1 MKVPVRWLSEFIE
14 LEEEAEKV
22 AEILTFGGLEV
33 EEVYDHYQTLGEII
47 AVKVLEVNKPSELK
61 DLAVCTVHDG
71 KDSFTVLTAAVD
83 LVKPGQVLAL
93 ARPGSK
99 TFFWD
104 KIEVKEVKGY
114 KSWGMFLSPYEAG
127 VSEEKDI
134 LLELPHD
141 VKPGGNI
148 YKALNISE
156 TILDVSI
163 TPNRGDCLS
172 VLGLARELSLLT
184 GLPLKEVKFGEN
196 LKEGAQPKGS
206 IEILDPDGCFRY
218 VGRWFSGVKVAPSPF
233 FIVQRLVFCGLR
245 PINNLVDITNY
256 VLLELGQPLH
266 AFDWK
271 RVAGG
276 RIIVRRAKEGE
287 RLLFL
292 DGVERELSSEDL
304 VIADAEKALVLA
316 GIMGGEES
324 GVSDNTQE
332 VFLESAWFNAKR
344 VRLSGMRHRL
354 TTESSYRFERKVDPE
369 GVYLAMLRATELIFR
384 YANPEEVSIIV
395 DEYPVRFA
403 PPRIELK
410 KKRLSAY
417 LGFEIP
423 EEKVKG
429 ILNKLGDL
437 EVTPESFILV
447 PKSYRQDLSIPE
459 DLIEEVARV
468 YGYDKVPTTYPEGVL
483 YCEHPL
489 KTLELTQKIRR
500 LLAGFGF
507 FEAITYSFIDPK
519 LIEHLNYSPED
530 PRRDPIKL
538 ENPISAEMSVLR
550 TTLVPGLLQT
560 AFFNQAREVESL
572 KLFEVGKVFFKAEEL
587 ASERLNLGL
596 LLAGW
601 KSLPS
606 WYEEER
612 SFDLYDIK
620 GVVSALGEALRVDFL
635 FKPYSEE
642 PFLKRGFSFDLYLG
656 EEKVGYLGRLKSLI
670 AKDLDLREPV
680 FVAEIYLDKLL
691 SFIQGERALSVKKP
705 PKFPSTFRDVSLV
718 VKKGI
723 PFGTLLTYLEAK
735 EIPFLEDI
743 KLIAA
748 YEGKPLDPD
757 ERSLTLRLWFRAEDR
772 TLRVEEVDPIISQLV
787 EELIEKFQIRLR

>member
-1 MKVPVRWLSEFIE
+1 MKVPVSWLSEFIE
-14 LEEEAEKV
+14 LEEGPERI

-33 EEVYDHYQTLGEII
+33 EEVYDHYQTLGEIV
-47 AVKVLEVNKPSELK
+47 AVKVLKVDNPSELK
-61 DLAVCTVHDG
+61 DLVVCTVHDG
-71 KDSFTVLTAAVD
+71 KDSFTVLTNAVE
-83 LVKPGQVLAL
+83 LVKPGKVLAL

-114 KSWGMFLSPYEAG
+114 RSWGMFLSPYEAG
-127 VSEEKDI
+127 ISEEKDV
-134 LLELPHD
+134 LLELPLD
-141 VKPGGNI
+141 IKPGENI

-156 TILDVSI
+156 IVLDVSI

-172 VLGLARELSLLT
+172 ILGIARELSLLT
-184 GLPLKEVKFGEN
+184 AWALKEVSFDES
-196 LKEGAQPKGS
+196 LKEGVQPKGS
-206 IEILDPDGCFRY
+206 IEILDHDGCFRY
-218 VGRWFSGVKVAPSPF
+218 VGRWFSGVKVAVSPF
-233 FIVQRLVFCGLR
+233 FILQRLVFCGLR
-245 PINNLVDITNY
+245 PINNIVDITNY
-256 VLLELGQPLH
+256 VMLELGQPLH
-266 AFDWK
+266 AFDWE
-271 RVAGG
+271 RVAGR
-276 RIIVRRAKEGE
+276 RIIVRQAKEGE

-292 DGVERELSSEDL
+292 DGVERDLSSEDL

-324 GVSDNTQE
+324 GVSDNTKE

-344 VRLSGMRHRL
+344 IRISGMRHRL

-369 GVYLAMLRATELIFR
+369 GVYLAMLRATDLILR
-384 YANPEEVSIIV
+384 HANPEEVSSVV
-395 DEYPVRFA
+395 DVYPVRYT
-403 PPRIELK
+403 PPRIDLK

-417 LGFEIP
+417 LGLEIP
-423 EEKVKG
+423 EEKVEG
-429 ILNKLGDL
+429 ILKKLG
-437 EVTPESFILV
+437 EVEHTPESFILV
-447 PKSYRQDLSIPE
+447 PKSYRQDLTIPE

-468 YGYDKVPTTYPEGVL
+468 YGYDKVPTTFPEGIL
-483 YCEHPL
+483 YCEQPL
-489 KTLELTQKIRR
+489 STLELTQRIRR
-500 LLAGFGF
+500 LLVGFGF

-519 LIEHLNYSPED
+519 LIEHLNLSSDD

-550 TTLVPGLLQT
+550 TTLVPGLLQAT
-560 AFFNQAREVESL
+560 LFNQAREVESL
-572 KLFEVGKVFFKAEEL
+572 KLFEVGKVFFKAKEL

-601 KSLPS
+601 KSLPN
-606 WYEEER
+606 WYEEGR
-612 SFDLYDIK
+612 PFDIYDMK
-620 GVVSALGEALRVDFL
+620 GVVSALGEALRIDLL

-642 PFLKRGFSFDLYLG
+642 PFLKRGFSYDLYLG
-656 EEKVGYLGRLKSLI
+656 GKKIGYLGRLKSLI

-680 FVAEIYLDKLL
+680 FVAEIHLDEVL
-691 SFIQGERALSVKKP
+691 SSIEGGRALSVKKP

-723 PFGTLLTYLEAK
+723 PFESLLAFLKAK
-735 EIPFLEDI
+735 EIPYLEEI

-748 YEGKPLDPD
+748 YEGKPLAPD

-787 EELIEKFQIRLR
+787 EELVEKFQIRPR

>member
-1 MKVPVRWLSEFIE
+1 MKVPVSWLSEFIE
-14 LEEEAEKV
+14 LEEEAERL
-22 AEILTFGGLEV
+22 AEILTLGGLEV

-61 DLAVCTVHDG
+61 DLVVCTVHDG

-93 ARPGSK
+93 ACPGSK

-134 LLELPHD
+134 LLELPLD
-141 VKPGGNI
+141 VKPGENI

-156 TILDVSI
+156 PILDVSI

-172 VLGLARELSLLT
+172 VFGLARELSLLT
-184 GLPLKEVKFGEN
+184 GWPLKELRFDES

-218 VGRWFSGVKVAPSPF
+218 VGRWFSGVKVTASPF
-233 FIVQRLVFCGLR
+233 FIIKRLVFCGLR
-245 PINNLVDITNY
+245 PINNFVDITNY

-266 AFDWK
+266 AFDWE
-271 RVAGG
+271 RVSGG

-369 GVYLAMLRATELIFR
+369 GVYLAMLRATELILR

-395 DEYPVRFA
+395 DEYPVRFK
-403 PPRIELK
+403 PPRIELE

-437 EVTPESFILV
+437 EVTSESFILV

-483 YCEHPL
+483 YCEQPL
-489 KTLELTQKIRR
+489 KTLEFTQKIRM

-507 FEAITYSFIDPK
+507 FEVITYSFIDPK
-519 LIEHLNYSPED
+519 FIEHLNFLADD
-530 PRRDPIKL
+530 PRKDPIKL

-550 TTLVPGLLQT
+550 TTLLPGLIQT
-560 AFFNQAREVESL
+560 AHFNQAREVESL

-596 LLAGW
+596 LLAGR

-612 SFDLYDIK
+612 PFDLYDIK

-656 EEKVGYLGRLKSLI
+656 EEKIGYLGRLKSLI

-691 SFIQGERALSVKKP
+691 SFIQGEKALSVKKP

-723 PFGTLLTYLEAK
+723 PFETLLAYLKAK
-735 EIPFLEDI
+735 EIPYLEDL

-772 TLRVEEVDPIISQLV
+772 TLRVEEVDPIISQLA

>member
-83 LVKPGQVLAL
+83 RVKPGQVLAL

-134 LLELPHD
+134 LLELPLD
-141 VKPGGNI
+141 VKPGENI

-184 GLPLKEVKFGEN
+184 GSPLKEVRFDES
-196 LKEGAQPKGS
+196 LKEGSQPKGS
-206 IEILDPDGCFRY
+206 LEILDPDGCFRY

-233 FIVQRLVFCGLR
+233 FIIKRLVFCGLR

-266 AFDWK
+266 AFDWD
-271 RVAGG
+271 RVSGG

-354 TTESSYRFERKVDPE
+354 NTESSYRFERKVDPE
-369 GVYLAMLRATELIFR
+369 GVYLAMLRATELILR

-395 DEYPVRFA
+395 DEYPVRFT

-437 EVTPESFILV
+437 EVTPESFS
-447 PKSYRQDLSIPE
+447 PRS
-459 DLIEEVARV
+459 
-468 YGYDKVPTTYPEGVL
+468 
-483 YCEHPL
+483 
-489 KTLELTQKIRR
+489 QK
-500 LLAGFGF
+500 L
-507 FEAITYSFIDPK
+507 
-519 LIEHLNYSPED
+519 
-530 PRRDPIKL
+530 
-538 ENPISAEMSVLR
+538 
-550 TTLVPGLLQT
+550 
-560 AFFNQAREVESL
+560 
-572 KLFEVGKVFFKAEEL
+572 
-587 ASERLNLGL
+587 
-596 LLAGW
+596 
-601 KSLPS
+601 
-606 WYEEER
+606 
-612 SFDLYDIK
+612 
-620 GVVSALGEALRVDFL
+620 
-635 FKPYSEE
+635 
-642 PFLKRGFSFDLYLG
+642 
-656 EEKVGYLGRLKSLI
+656 
-670 AKDLDLREPV
+670 
-680 FVAEIYLDKLL
+680 
-691 SFIQGERALSVKKP
+691 
-705 PKFPSTFRDVSLV
+705 
-718 VKKGI
+718 
-723 PFGTLLTYLEAK
+723 
-735 EIPFLEDI
+735 
-743 KLIAA
+743 
-748 YEGKPLDPD
+748 
-757 ERSLTLRLWFRAEDR
+757 
-772 TLRVEEVDPIISQLV
+772 
-787 EELIEKFQIRLR
+787 